1 MFEPKDIDGGVSDHS
16 APVGCSSN
24 FSVRSSVV
32 RNSDTCRVKGVYV
45 NPVHGI
51 IVFFF
56 FGKEL
61 ESQIFRRIYVAEPTH
76 VSL

>member
-16 APVGCSSN
+16 APVGCSFK
-24 FSVRSSVV
+24 FSVRLFAIAILVMILI
-32 RNSDTCRVKGVYV
+32 RVNLWY
-45 NPVHGI
+45 HCL
-51 IVFFF
+51 FFF
-56 FGKEL
+56 FGEEL